1 MSAEHADDFHARD
14 IGFSVA
20 HVYHLRERDAFLV
33 FRDTFIDLV
42 SVPRAEN
49 SLVDFEDELRLGRV
63 VNSDSRPFS
72 LALGVVDECAC
83 ENVLELFGD
92 RATFDDFLKSGG
104 IDVML
109 DPHPSALSVFIDKV
123 EPRSHALE
131 EFDILSEFLELAAF
145 QLDIILLGLIY
156 HQFHVGQDIA
166 RILSCRDAVTHFPEF
181 LRRLAY
187 GLDESELL
195 HVSRGKR
202 AVEIVNQCN
211 NWFSRH
217 NRMNLKS
224 LAMPNKCGMLLH
236 KYNGKLLNLRLI
248 HKDINAMEHYFAR
261 LQNAVRLYWE
271 KPAVCNYRGE
281 SFTYGQLA
289 TQIERFH
296 IFFEACG
303 LKKGD
308 RIAICAKNTAR
319 MAVSFLSV
327 NTYETVVVPILSDF
341 TPESVN
347 HLVDHSESLILMTD
361 NDIWAKLD
369 IKAMPRLKAVVS
381 VNDFTLLY
389 VSDEKVREAF
399 ASVSE
404 RFAQKYPM
412 GFTGENV
419 TYNTDNWDD
428 LDIINYTS
436 GTTSSPKGVM
446 LTYKALSATID
457 FGQRHIPSSD
467 KFTMVSMLP
476 MAHMYGLVYEFLYP
490 LCNGTSITFLGKTP
504 SPTLLLSAMRDV
516 KPYLLITVPLVMEKV
531 FKSAIKPVVEKPV
544 MKVLTRIPGIKS
556 LLFKKI
562 REKLLSA
569 LGGNLQMIIMGGAPL
584 NPEVEKWFKKLGL
597 PYTVGYGMTEAAP
610 LLAYEPC
617 DSYVPGS
624 CGKSVDCATVR
635 IDSDDPQHVVG
646 EIQAKGDNI
655 CLGYYKAPE
664 ATAAAFTEDGYLKT
678 GDLGIIDA
686 EGNIFI
692 KGRSKSM
699 ILSANGQNIY
709 PEEVE
714 AVVNNQDYVVESV
727 VVDRASKLVALI
739 YLDQDAIRK
748 NGLDAETVADIP
760 ERVRIASNR
769 ALPSYS
775 QLQKVEVVD
784 KPFEKTP
791 KMSIKRFMYK

>member
-1 MSAEHADDFHARD
+1 
-14 IGFSVA
+14 
-20 HVYHLRERDAFLV
+20 
-33 FRDTFIDLV
+33 
-42 SVPRAEN
+42 
-49 SLVDFEDELRLGRV
+49 
-63 VNSDSRPFS
+63 
-72 LALGVVDECAC
+72 
-83 ENVLELFGD
+83 
-92 RATFDDFLKSGG
+92 
-104 IDVML
+104 
-109 DPHPSALSVFIDKV
+109 
-123 EPRSHALE
+123 
-131 EFDILSEFLELAAF
+131 
-145 QLDIILLGLIY
+145 
-156 HQFHVGQDIA
+156 
-166 RILSCRDAVTHFPEF
+166 
-181 LRRLAY
+181 
-187 GLDESELL
+187 
-195 HVSRGKR
+195 
-202 AVEIVNQCN
+202 
-211 NWFSRH
+211 
-217 NRMNLKS
+217 
-224 LAMPNKCGMLLH
+224 
-236 KYNGKLLNLRLI
+236 
-248 HKDINAMEHYFAR
+248 MEHYFAR
-261 LQNAVRLYWE
+261 LQNAIRLYWD

-281 SFTYGQLA
+281 TFTYGQLA

-347 HLVDHSESLILMTD
+347 HLVDHSESLMLFTD
-361 NDIWAKLD
+361 NDIWANLD
-369 IKAMPRLKAVVS
+369 KSKMPLVKAVIS

-389 VSDEKVREAF
+389 ADNDDVKKAYAAISETF
-399 ASVSE
+399 AS
-404 RFAQKYPM
+404 RYPM

-436 GTTSSPKGVM
+436 GTTSAPKGVM

-457 FGQRHIPSSD
+457 FGQRYIPSSD

-476 MAHMYGLVYEFLYP
+476 MAHMYGLTYEFLYP

-504 SPTLLLSAMRDV
+504 SPSLLLSAMHDV

-531 FKSAIKPVVEKPV
+531 FKSAIKPVLDKPV
-544 MKVLTRIPGIKS
+544 MKVLTRIPGINS
-556 LLFKKI
+556 LIFKKI

-584 NPEVEKWFKKLGL
+584 NPEVEKWFKRIGL

-617 DSYVPGS
+617 KSYVPGS
-624 CGKSVDCATVR
+624 CGRSVDCAIVR
-635 IDSDDPQHVVG
+635 IDSEDPQHVVG

-655 CLGYYKAPE
+655 CIGYYKNPE
-664 ATAAAFTEDGYLKT
+664 ATAAAFTEDGFLKT

-686 EGNIFI
+686 NGNIFI
-692 KGRSKSM
+692 RGRSKSM

-727 VVDRASKLVALI
+727 VVDRAGKLVALV
-739 YLDQDAIRK
+739 YLDADAMK
-748 NGLDAETVADIP
+748 KAGLDEETVSDMP
-760 ERVRIASNR
+760 ESIRINANK

>member
-1 MSAEHADDFHARD
+1 
-14 IGFSVA
+14 
-20 HVYHLRERDAFLV
+20 
-33 FRDTFIDLV
+33 
-42 SVPRAEN
+42 
-49 SLVDFEDELRLGRV
+49 
-63 VNSDSRPFS
+63 
-72 LALGVVDECAC
+72 
-83 ENVLELFGD
+83 
-92 RATFDDFLKSGG
+92 
-104 IDVML
+104 
-109 DPHPSALSVFIDKV
+109 
-123 EPRSHALE
+123 
-131 EFDILSEFLELAAF
+131 
-145 QLDIILLGLIY
+145 
-156 HQFHVGQDIA
+156 
-166 RILSCRDAVTHFPEF
+166 
-181 LRRLAY
+181 
-187 GLDESELL
+187 
-195 HVSRGKR
+195 
-202 AVEIVNQCN
+202 
-211 NWFSRH
+211 
-217 NRMNLKS
+217 
-224 LAMPNKCGMLLH
+224 
-236 KYNGKLLNLRLI
+236 
-248 HKDINAMEHYFAR
+248 MEHYFAR
-261 LQNAVRLYWE
+261 LQNAIRLYWD

-281 SFTYGQLA
+281 TFSYGQLA

-347 HLVDHSESLILMTD
+347 HLVDHSESQMLFTD
-361 NDIWAKLD
+361 SDIWAKLD
-369 IKAMPRLKAVVS
+369 KSKMPLVKAVIS

-389 VSDEKVREAF
+389 ADNDEVKKAYAAISETF
-399 ASVSE
+399 AS
-404 RFAQKYPM
+404 RYPM

-428 LDIINYTS
+428 LDLINYTS
-436 GTTSSPKGVM
+436 GTTSAPKGVM

-457 FGQRHIPSSD
+457 FGQRYIPSSD

-504 SPTLLLSAMRDV
+504 SPSLLLSAMHDV
-516 KPYLLITVPLVMEKV
+516 RPYLLITVPLVMEKV
-531 FKSAIKPVVEKPV
+531 FKSAIKPVLDKPV
-544 MKVLTRIPGIKS
+544 MKVLTRIPGINS
-556 LLFKKI
+556 LIFKKI

-584 NPEVEKWFKKLGL
+584 NPEVEKWFKRIGL

-610 LLAYEPC
+610 LLAYEAC
-617 DSYVPGS
+617 TSYVPGS
-624 CGKSVDCATVR
+624 CGRSVDCAIVR
-635 IDSDDPQHVVG
+635 IDSEDPQHVVG
-646 EIQAKGDNI
+646 EIQAKGDNVCI
-655 CLGYYKAPE
+655 GYYKNPE
-664 ATAAAFTEDGYLKT
+664 ATAAAFTEDGFLKT

-686 EGNIFI
+686 NGNIFI
-692 KGRSKSM
+692 RGRSKSM

-727 VVDRASKLVALI
+727 VVDRAGKLVALV
-739 YLDQDAIRK
+739 YLDEDAMK
-748 NGLDAETVADIP
+748 KAGLDEETVADLHETI
-760 ERVRIASNR
+760 RINANK

>member
-1 MSAEHADDFHARD
+1 
-14 IGFSVA
+14 
-20 HVYHLRERDAFLV
+20 
-33 FRDTFIDLV
+33 
-42 SVPRAEN
+42 
-49 SLVDFEDELRLGRV
+49 
-63 VNSDSRPFS
+63 
-72 LALGVVDECAC
+72 
-83 ENVLELFGD
+83 
-92 RATFDDFLKSGG
+92 
-104 IDVML
+104 
-109 DPHPSALSVFIDKV
+109 
-123 EPRSHALE
+123 
-131 EFDILSEFLELAAF
+131 
-145 QLDIILLGLIY
+145 
-156 HQFHVGQDIA
+156 
-166 RILSCRDAVTHFPEF
+166 
-181 LRRLAY
+181 
-187 GLDESELL
+187 
-195 HVSRGKR
+195 
-202 AVEIVNQCN
+202 
-211 NWFSRH
+211 
-217 NRMNLKS
+217 
-224 LAMPNKCGMLLH
+224 
-236 KYNGKLLNLRLI
+236 
-248 HKDINAMEHYFAR
+248 MEHYFAR
-261 LQNAVRLYWE
+261 LQNAIRLYWD

-281 SFTYGQLA
+281 TFTYGQLA

-347 HLVDHSESLILMTD
+347 HLVDHSESLMLFTD
-361 NDIWAKLD
+361 SDIWAKLD
-369 IKAMPRLKAVVS
+369 KSKMPLVKAIIS

-389 VSDEKVREAF
+389 ADNDDVKKAYAAISETF
-399 ASVSE
+399 AS
-404 RFAQKYPM
+404 RYPM

-436 GTTSSPKGVM
+436 GTTSAPKGVM

-457 FGQRHIPSSD
+457 FGQRYIPSSD

-504 SPTLLLSAMRDV
+504 SPSLLLSAMHDV
-516 KPYLLITVPLVMEKV
+516 RPYLLITVPLVMEKV
-531 FKSAIKPVVEKPV
+531 FKSAIKPVLDKPV
-544 MKVLTRIPGIKS
+544 MKVLTRIPGINS
-556 LLFKKI
+556 LIFKKI

-584 NPEVEKWFKKLGL
+584 NPEVEKWFKRIGL

-610 LLAYEPC
+610 LLAYEAC
-617 DSYVPGS
+617 TSYVPGS
-624 CGKSVDCATVR
+624 CGRSVDCAIVR
-635 IDSDDPQHVVG
+635 IDSEDPQHVVG
-646 EIQAKGDNI
+646 EIQAKGDNVCI
-655 CLGYYKAPE
+655 GYYKNPE
-664 ATAAAFTEDGYLKT
+664 ATAAAFTEDGFLKT

-686 EGNIFI
+686 HGNIFI
-692 KGRSKSM
+692 RGRSKSM

-727 VVDRASKLVALI
+727 VVDRASKLVALV
-739 YLDQDAIRK
+739 YLDADAMK
-748 NGLDAETVADIP
+748 KAGLDEETVADLHETI
-760 ERVRIASNR
+760 RINANK

>member
-1 MSAEHADDFHARD
+1 
-14 IGFSVA
+14 
-20 HVYHLRERDAFLV
+20 
-33 FRDTFIDLV
+33 
-42 SVPRAEN
+42 
-49 SLVDFEDELRLGRV
+49 
-63 VNSDSRPFS
+63 
-72 LALGVVDECAC
+72 
-83 ENVLELFGD
+83 
-92 RATFDDFLKSGG
+92 
-104 IDVML
+104 
-109 DPHPSALSVFIDKV
+109 
-123 EPRSHALE
+123 
-131 EFDILSEFLELAAF
+131 
-145 QLDIILLGLIY
+145 
-156 HQFHVGQDIA
+156 
-166 RILSCRDAVTHFPEF
+166 
-181 LRRLAY
+181 
-187 GLDESELL
+187 
-195 HVSRGKR
+195 
-202 AVEIVNQCN
+202 
-211 NWFSRH
+211 
-217 NRMNLKS
+217 
-224 LAMPNKCGMLLH
+224 
-236 KYNGKLLNLRLI
+236 
-248 HKDINAMEHYFAR
+248 MEHYFAR
-261 LQNAVRLYWE
+261 LQNAIRLYWD

-281 SFTYGQLA
+281 SFSYGQLA

-347 HLVDHSESLILMTD
+347 HLVDHSESQMLFTD
-361 NDIWAKLD
+361 SDIWAKLD
-369 IKAMPRLKAVVS
+369 KSKMPLVKAVIS

-389 VSDEKVREAF
+389 ADNDEVKKAYAAISETF
-399 ASVSE
+399 AS
-404 RFAQKYPM
+404 RYPM

-436 GTTSSPKGVM
+436 GTTSAPKGVM

-457 FGQRHIPSSD
+457 FGQRYIPSSD

-504 SPTLLLSAMRDV
+504 SPSLLLSAMHDV
-516 KPYLLITVPLVMEKV
+516 RPYLLITVPLVMEKV
-531 FKSAIKPVVEKPV
+531 FKSAIKPVLDKPV
-544 MKVLTRIPGIKS
+544 MKVLTRIPGINS
-556 LLFKKI
+556 LIFKKI

-584 NPEVEKWFKKLGL
+584 NPEVEKWFKRIGL

-610 LLAYEPC
+610 LLAYEAC
-617 DSYVPGS
+617 TSYVPGS
-624 CGKSVDCATVR
+624 CGRSVDCAIVR

-646 EIQAKGDNI
+646 EIQAKGDNVCI
-655 CLGYYKAPE
+655 GYYKNPE
-664 ATAAAFTEDGYLKT
+664 ATAAAFTEDGFLKT

-686 EGNIFI
+686 NGNIFI
-692 KGRSKSM
+692 RGRSKSM

-727 VVDRASKLVALI
+727 VVDRAGKLVALV
-739 YLDQDAIRK
+739 YLDEDAMK
-748 NGLDAETVADIP
+748 KAGLDEETVADLHETI
-760 ERVRIASNR
+760 RINANK

>member
-1 MSAEHADDFHARD
+1 
-14 IGFSVA
+14 
-20 HVYHLRERDAFLV
+20 
-33 FRDTFIDLV
+33 
-42 SVPRAEN
+42 
-49 SLVDFEDELRLGRV
+49 
-63 VNSDSRPFS
+63 
-72 LALGVVDECAC
+72 
-83 ENVLELFGD
+83 
-92 RATFDDFLKSGG
+92 
-104 IDVML
+104 
-109 DPHPSALSVFIDKV
+109 
-123 EPRSHALE
+123 
-131 EFDILSEFLELAAF
+131 
-145 QLDIILLGLIY
+145 
-156 HQFHVGQDIA
+156 
-166 RILSCRDAVTHFPEF
+166 
-181 LRRLAY
+181 
-187 GLDESELL
+187 
-195 HVSRGKR
+195 
-202 AVEIVNQCN
+202 
-211 NWFSRH
+211 
-217 NRMNLKS
+217 
-224 LAMPNKCGMLLH
+224 
-236 KYNGKLLNLRLI
+236 
-248 HKDINAMEHYFAR
+248 MEHYFAR
-261 LQNAVRLYWE
+261 LQNAIRLYWD

-281 SFTYGQLA
+281 TFSYGQLA

-319 MAVSFLSV
+319 VAVSFLSV

-347 HLVDHSESLILMTD
+347 HLVDHSESLMLFTD
-361 NDIWAKLD
+361 SDIWAKLD
-369 IKAMPRLKAVVS
+369 KSKMPLVKAVIS

-389 VSDEKVREAF
+389 ADNDDVKKAYAAISETF
-399 ASVSE
+399 AS
-404 RFAQKYPM
+404 RYPM

-436 GTTSSPKGVM
+436 GTTSAPKGVM

-457 FGQRHIPSSD
+457 FGQRYIPSSD

-504 SPTLLLSAMRDV
+504 SPSLLLSAMHDV
-516 KPYLLITVPLVMEKV
+516 RPYLLITVPLVMEKV
-531 FKSAIKPVVEKPV
+531 FKSAIKPVLDKPV
-544 MKVLTRIPGIKS
+544 MKVLTRIPGINS
-556 LLFKKI
+556 LIFKKI

-584 NPEVEKWFKKLGL
+584 NPEVEKWFKRIGL

-610 LLAYEPC
+610 LLAYEAC
-617 DSYVPGS
+617 TSYVPGS
-624 CGKSVDCATVR
+624 CGRSVDCAIVR
-635 IDSDDPQHVVG
+635 IDSEDPQHVVG

-655 CLGYYKAPE
+655 CIGYYKNPE
-664 ATAAAFTEDGYLKT
+664 ATAAAFTEDGFLKT

-686 EGNIFI
+686 HGNIFI
-692 KGRSKSM
+692 RGRSKSM

-727 VVDRASKLVALI
+727 VVDRASKLVALV
-739 YLDQDAIRK
+739 YLDEDAMRK
-748 NGLDAETVADIP
+748 AGLDEETVADLHETI
-760 ERVRIASNR
+760 RINANK

>member
-1 MSAEHADDFHARD
+1 
-14 IGFSVA
+14 
-20 HVYHLRERDAFLV
+20 
-33 FRDTFIDLV
+33 
-42 SVPRAEN
+42 
-49 SLVDFEDELRLGRV
+49 
-63 VNSDSRPFS
+63 
-72 LALGVVDECAC
+72 
-83 ENVLELFGD
+83 
-92 RATFDDFLKSGG
+92 
-104 IDVML
+104 
-109 DPHPSALSVFIDKV
+109 
-123 EPRSHALE
+123 
-131 EFDILSEFLELAAF
+131 
-145 QLDIILLGLIY
+145 
-156 HQFHVGQDIA
+156 
-166 RILSCRDAVTHFPEF
+166 
-181 LRRLAY
+181 
-187 GLDESELL
+187 
-195 HVSRGKR
+195 
-202 AVEIVNQCN
+202 
-211 NWFSRH
+211 
-217 NRMNLKS
+217 
-224 LAMPNKCGMLLH
+224 
-236 KYNGKLLNLRLI
+236 
-248 HKDINAMEHYFAR
+248 MEHYFAR
-261 LQNAVRLYWE
+261 LQNAIRLYWD

-281 SFTYGQLA
+281 TFSYGQLA

-347 HLVDHSESLILMTD
+347 HLVDHSESQMLFTD
-361 NDIWAKLD
+361 SDIWAKLD
-369 IKAMPRLKAVVS
+369 KSKMPLVKAVIS

-389 VSDEKVREAF
+389 ADNDEVKKAYAAISETF
-399 ASVSE
+399 AS
-404 RFAQKYPM
+404 RYPM

-436 GTTSSPKGVM
+436 GTTSAPKGVM

-457 FGQRHIPSSD
+457 FGQRYIPSSD

-504 SPTLLLSAMRDV
+504 SPSLLLSAMHDV
-516 KPYLLITVPLVMEKV
+516 RPYLLITVPLVMEKV
-531 FKSAIKPVVEKPV
+531 FKSAIKPVLDKPV
-544 MKVLTRIPGIKS
+544 MKVLTRIPGINS
-556 LLFKKI
+556 LIFKKI

-584 NPEVEKWFKKLGL
+584 NPEVEKWFKRIGL

-610 LLAYEPC
+610 LLAYEAC
-617 DSYVPGS
+617 TSYVPGS
-624 CGKSVDCATVR
+624 CGRSVDCAIVR
-635 IDSDDPQHVVG
+635 IDSEDPQHVVG
-646 EIQAKGDNI
+646 EIQAKGDNVCI
-655 CLGYYKAPE
+655 GYYKNPE
-664 ATAAAFTEDGYLKT
+664 ATAAAFTEDGFLKT

-686 EGNIFI
+686 HGNIFI
-692 KGRSKSM
+692 RGRSKSM

-727 VVDRASKLVALI
+727 VVDRASKLVALV
-739 YLDQDAIRK
+739 YLDADAMK
-748 NGLDAETVADIP
+748 KAGLDEETVADLHEAI
-760 ERVRIASNR
+760 RINANK

>member
-1 MSAEHADDFHARD
+1 
-14 IGFSVA
+14 
-20 HVYHLRERDAFLV
+20 
-33 FRDTFIDLV
+33 
-42 SVPRAEN
+42 
-49 SLVDFEDELRLGRV
+49 
-63 VNSDSRPFS
+63 
-72 LALGVVDECAC
+72 
-83 ENVLELFGD
+83 
-92 RATFDDFLKSGG
+92 
-104 IDVML
+104 
-109 DPHPSALSVFIDKV
+109 
-123 EPRSHALE
+123 
-131 EFDILSEFLELAAF
+131 
-145 QLDIILLGLIY
+145 
-156 HQFHVGQDIA
+156 
-166 RILSCRDAVTHFPEF
+166 
-181 LRRLAY
+181 
-187 GLDESELL
+187 
-195 HVSRGKR
+195 
-202 AVEIVNQCN
+202 
-211 NWFSRH
+211 
-217 NRMNLKS
+217 
-224 LAMPNKCGMLLH
+224 
-236 KYNGKLLNLRLI
+236 
-248 HKDINAMEHYFAR
+248 MEHYFAR
-261 LQNAVRLYWE
+261 LQNAIRLYWD

-281 SFTYGQLA
+281 TFTYGQLA

-296 IFFEACG
+296 IFFESCG

-347 HLVDHSESLILMTD
+347 HLVDHSESLMLFID
-361 NDIWAKLD
+361 SDIWAKLD
-369 IKAMPRLKAVVS
+369 KSKMPLVKAVVS

-389 VSDEKVREAF
+389 ADNDEVKKAYAAISETF
-399 ASVSE
+399 AS
-404 RFAQKYPM
+404 RYPM

-436 GTTSSPKGVM
+436 GTTSAPKGVM

-457 FGQRHIPSSD
+457 FGQRYIPSSD
-467 KFTMVSMLP
+467 KYTMVSMLP

-504 SPTLLLSAMRDV
+504 SPSLLLSAMHDV

-531 FKSAIKPVVEKPV
+531 FKSAIKPVLDKPV
-544 MKVLTRIPGIKS
+544 MKVLTRIPGINS
-556 LLFKKI
+556 LIFKKI
-562 REKLLSA
+562 REKLLGA

-584 NPEVEKWFKKLGL
+584 NPEVEKWFKRIGL

-610 LLAYEPC
+610 LLAYEAC
-617 DSYVPGS
+617 TSYVPGS
-624 CGKSVDCATVR
+624 CGRSVDCAIVR
-635 IDSDDPQHVVG
+635 IDSEDPQHVVG

-655 CLGYYKAPE
+655 CIGYYKNPE
-664 ATAAAFTEDGYLKT
+664 ATAAAFTEDGFLKT

-686 EGNIFI
+686 HGNIFI
-692 KGRSKSM
+692 RGRSKSM

-727 VVDRASKLVALI
+727 VVDRASKLVALV
-739 YLDQDAIRK
+739 YLDADAMK
-748 NGLDAETVADIP
+748 KAGLDEETVADLHETI
-760 ERVRIASNR
+760 RINANK

>member
-1 MSAEHADDFHARD
+1 MQVKSHL
-14 IGFSVA
+14 SVLIHDLA
-20 HVYHLRERDAFLV
+20 NKYGDKTAL
-33 FRDTFIDLV
+33 TFKKFGSDKWQSV
-42 SVPRAEN
+42 SWN
-49 SLVDFEDELRLGRV
+49 Q
-63 VNSDSRPFS
+63 FS
-72 LALGVVDECAC
+72 LRVKQVSNALLNIGAKPHDKIAVFSQNCVHYLYTD
-83 ENVLELFGD
+83 FG
-92 RATFDDFLKSGG
+92 
-104 IDVML
+104 
-109 DPHPSALSVFIDKV
+109 
-123 EPRSHALE
+123 
-131 EFDILSEFLELAAF
+131 
-145 QLDIILLGLIY
+145 
-156 HQFHVGQDIA
+156 
-166 RILSCRDAVTHFPEF
+166 
-181 LRRLAY
+181 AY
-187 GLDESELL
+187 GIKVCSIPFYATSSEQQIQYMINDGQVRFLFVGEQDQYDKAHRVFAL
-195 HVSRGKR
+195 
-202 AVEIVNQCN
+202 CP
-211 NWFSRH
+211 
-217 NRMNLKS
+217 S
-224 LAMPNKCGMLLH
+224 LERIIIFDSSVRISTHDPAALYFKDFI
-236 KYNGKLLNLRLI
+236 KL
-248 HKDINAMEHYFAR
+248 
-261 LQNAVRLYWE
+261 
-271 KPAVCNYRGE
+271 
-281 SFTYGQLA
+281 
-289 TQIERFH
+289 
-296 IFFEACG
+296 
-303 LKKGD
+303 
-308 RIAICAKNTAR
+308 
-319 MAVSFLSV
+319 
-327 NTYETVVVPILSDF
+327 
-341 TPESVN
+341 
-347 HLVDHSESLILMTD
+347 
-361 NDIWAKLD
+361 
-369 IKAMPRLKAVVS
+369 
-381 VNDFTLLY
+381 
-389 VSDEKVREAF
+389 
-399 ASVSE
+399 
-404 RFAQKYPM
+404 
-412 GFTGENV
+412 GENLPRQTEV
-419 TYNTDNWDD
+419 EALYQSASMDD
-428 LDIINYTS
+428 MANILYTS
-436 GTTSSPKGVM
+436 GSTGDSKGVM

>member
-1 MSAEHADDFHARD
+1 
-14 IGFSVA
+14 
-20 HVYHLRERDAFLV
+20 
-33 FRDTFIDLV
+33 
-42 SVPRAEN
+42 
-49 SLVDFEDELRLGRV
+49 
-63 VNSDSRPFS
+63 
-72 LALGVVDECAC
+72 
-83 ENVLELFGD
+83 
-92 RATFDDFLKSGG
+92 
-104 IDVML
+104 
-109 DPHPSALSVFIDKV
+109 
-123 EPRSHALE
+123 
-131 EFDILSEFLELAAF
+131 
-145 QLDIILLGLIY
+145 
-156 HQFHVGQDIA
+156 
-166 RILSCRDAVTHFPEF
+166 
-181 LRRLAY
+181 
-187 GLDESELL
+187 
-195 HVSRGKR
+195 
-202 AVEIVNQCN
+202 
-211 NWFSRH
+211 
-217 NRMNLKS
+217 
-224 LAMPNKCGMLLH
+224 
-236 KYNGKLLNLRLI
+236 
-248 HKDINAMEHYFAR
+248 MEHYFAR
-261 LQNAVRLYWE
+261 LQNAIRLYWD

-281 SFTYGQLA
+281 TFSYGQLA

-347 HLVDHSESLILMTD
+347 HLVDHSESQMLFTD
-361 NDIWAKLD
+361 SDIWAKLD
-369 IKAMPRLKAVVS
+369 KSKMPLVKAVIS

-389 VSDEKVREAF
+389 ADNDDVKKAYAAISETF
-399 ASVSE
+399 AS
-404 RFAQKYPM
+404 RYPM

-428 LDIINYTS
+428 LDLINYTS
-436 GTTSSPKGVM
+436 GTTSAPKGVM

-457 FGQRHIPSSD
+457 FGQRYIPSSD
-467 KFTMVSMLP
+467 KFRMVSMLP

-504 SPTLLLSAMRDV
+504 SPSLLLSAMHDV
-516 KPYLLITVPLVMEKV
+516 RPYLLITVPLVMEKV
-531 FKSAIKPVVEKPV
+531 FKSAIKPVLDKPV
-544 MKVLTRIPGIKS
+544 MKVLTRIPGINS
-556 LLFKKI
+556 LIFKKI

-584 NPEVEKWFKKLGL
+584 NPEVEKWFKRIGL

-610 LLAYEPC
+610 LLAYEAFT
-617 DSYVPGS
+617 SYVPGS
-624 CGKSVDCATVR
+624 CGRSVDCAVVR
-635 IDSDDPQHVVG
+635 IDSEDPQHVVG
-646 EIQAKGDNI
+646 EIQAKGDNVCI
-655 CLGYYKAPE
+655 GYYKNPE
-664 ATAAAFTEDGYLKT
+664 ATAAAFTEDGFLKT

-686 EGNIFI
+686 NGNIFI
-692 KGRSKSM
+692 RGRSKSM

-727 VVDRASKLVALI
+727 VVDRAGKLVALV
-739 YLDQDAIRK
+739 YLDEDAMK
-748 NGLDAETVADIP
+748 KAGLDEETVADLHETI
-760 ERVRIASNR
+760 RINANK